1 MSLFERIQNKRYNL
15 QEAPIDDKGNIT
27 PEPGEVKKSEK
38 ILKKF
43 IKKQK
48 KKEQKNIK
56 SNTQA
61 GEQLKKD
68 INKRLSASTTKGDQ
82 ARALYGTGGGSTE
95 GAGGANTGTTP
106 PKPKITGDVTTNKG
120 VNQADVSK
128 KAQEFTKKINKQR
141 IVKQKNIF
149 GGEDTVKTKNK
160 TTSGRSKGTRTKT
173 PVAQGQKKINLGTY
187 TKGKVQPTQT
197 LKPGGVIKTDLRTV
211 PKKPRSARKRSPL
224 AKPPKPEKMVVVKD
238 PITGGFKKVGATT
251 KEGSRVLRTKQSIS
265 TDELLGNQKKI
276 EKEVVKNRKKI
287 KVNKNTPKP
296 NLFSKVKSK
305 LKGFHQYMV
314 KDAGTRKTS
323 QFPGYGRNVTRTTYK
338 NTLKG
343 NTLKNIN
350 KILPGKY
357 KALALAAAGT
367 AIAVDQVLKNRKAAA
382 SGVDTKKPVYKKA
395 VKTLNLDT
403 GKKNN

>member
-1 MSLFERIQNKRYNL
+1 
-15 QEAPIDDKGNIT
+15 
-27 PEPGEVKKSEK
+27 V
-38 ILKKF
+38 
-43 IKKQK
+43 
-48 KKEQKNIK
+48 
-56 SNTQA
+56 
-61 GEQLKKD
+61 
-68 INKRLSASTTKGDQ
+68 
-82 ARALYGTGGGSTE
+82 
-95 GAGGANTGTTP
+95 
-106 PKPKITGDVTTNKG
+106 
-120 VNQADVSK
+120 
-128 KAQEFTKKINKQR
+128 
-141 IVKQKNIF
+141 
-149 GGEDTVKTKNK
+149 
-160 TTSGRSKGTRTKT
+160 
-173 PVAQGQKKINLGTY
+173 
-187 TKGKVQPTQT
+187 
-197 LKPGGVIKTDLRTV
+197 KTDLRTV
-211 PKKPRSARKRSPL
+211 PKKYPRGQRPKRSPL
-224 AKPPKPEKMVVVKD
+224 AKPNPPEKMVVVKD
-238 PITGGFKKVGATT
+238 PVKGGFRKVGATT
-251 KEGSRVLRTKQSIS
+251 TQGSRVLRTKQSIS

-276 EKEVVKNRKKI
+276 EKEVVKNKKKI

-357 KALALAAAGT
+357 KALALAVAGT
-367 AIAVDQVLKNRKAAA
+367 AIAVDQALKNRKAAA